1 MTTKPVYYSTTET
14 AELVRTQLKEAFP
27 GVKFGVRSK
36 KYSGGSSIRV
46 SWIDGP
52 TPKEVNEVVSYFEGA
67 VFDGMIDLKS
77 YVTKV
82 SENGVPVRFGADY
95 VFTDRSYSVE
105 FLSNILA
112 QHPTADVEILPPSKF
127 SGAYFMKVE
136 NAGWTRELQDNLDNL
151 NRAARDTSAY
161 VKPTEP
167 TKPTKPVES
176 KPVSSGVSFG
186 EYKGHPTIN
195 LPLDGD
201 NTFSFGVRKA
211 QAILAYLEDI
221 KRFVDMHS

>member
-14 AELVRTQLKEAFP
+14 AELVRTQLKEVFP
-27 GVKFGVRSK
+27 GVKFSVRSK

-52 TPKEVNEVVSYFEGA
+52 TPKEVDEVVSYFEGA

-82 SENGVPVRFGADY
+82 SENGVPVRFGADF

-105 FLSNILA
+105 FLSNILV
-112 QHPTADVEILPPSKF
+112 QRPTADVEILPPSKF
-127 SGAYFMKVE
+127 SGAYFMKVDKAE
-136 NAGWTRELQDNLDNL
+136 WTRELQDNLDDL
-151 NRAARDTSAY
+151 VRLARDTSAY

-167 TKPTKPVES
+167 TKPTKPIES
-176 KPVSSGVSFG
+176 KPVSSDVFIG
-186 EYKGHPTIN
+186 EYKGHPTIT
-195 LPLDGD
+195 LPIDGD
-201 NTFSFGVRKA
+201 KGFSFGVRKA
-211 QAILAYLEDI
+211 QAILTYLEDI
-221 KRFVDMHS
+221 KRFVEDNS